1 MEGWKGQTTKPISI
15 RLTPEE
21 RGRLE
26 AWAGRRSLSD
36 YVRTRLFDNDVR
48 VRRVHIPKN
57 DACELARVLAKLG
70 QSELAAS
77 LRELREAARCGAL
90 PVTPETEQ
98 SIRAACEAVDQL
110 RLELMQ
116 ALGLAKR
123 GDE

>member
-1 MEGWKGQTTKPISI
+1 MEHRQGQTTKPISI

-36 YVRTRLFDNDVR
+36 YVRARLFNDEVR
-48 VRRVHIPKN
+48 GRRIHIPKN
-57 DACELARVLAKLG
+57 DARDVAQVLAKLG

-77 LRELREAARCGAL
+77 LRELREAARNGAL
-90 PVTPETEQ
+90 PVTPETEH

-110 RLELMQ
+110 RLKLIR
-116 ALGLAKR
+116 ALGLLQR